1 MVKIGVFGG
10 RRGDFIIKWC
20 KHTGYA
26 QVVAVCEK
34 DKEVVSE
41 LKTEHSDRNIA
52 YYDNFDEFI
61 LHDMD
66 AVVLANYA
74 HQHAPYAIKCL
85 NKGLHVLSDVLPC
98 QCMKEAVELV
108 EAVEGSG
115 KIYAYGENYC
125 YMPAP
130 KEMKNLYQEGKLGE
144 LEYAEGEYIHN
155 CEPIWADIT
164 YGDKNHWRNGMYA
177 TFYCTHSLG
186 PLIHITGL
194 KPKTVVG
201 FELPF
206 TEICARM
213 GLRAGVGGIEM
224 VTMNNGAVV
233 RSLHGNLNKGSTRY
247 QLQGSKGRMESASE
261 DLLNGG
267 VSRIYT
273 NFDEYEGENG
283 NHPKTYLP
291 EDKMSK
297 AAFEMES
304 HFGSDYYLL
313 YNFVQAVKHKRADII
328 DVYEALD
335 MFLPGL
341 FAWFSILDGNKAQTI
356 PDLRNKEERDKWRND
371 VRCADPE
378 VAGKEV
384 LPSYARCKLDVP
396 DEVYDLVRQKYL
408 LNKQKNE
415 KSGGK
420 D

>member
-1 MVKIGVFGG
+1 
-10 RRGDFIIKWC
+10 
-20 KHTGYA
+20 
-26 QVVAVCEK
+26 
-34 DKEVVSE
+34 
-41 LKTEHSDRNIA
+41 
-52 YYDNFDEFI
+52 
-61 LHDMD
+61 
-66 AVVLANYA
+66 
-74 HQHAPYAIKCL
+74 
-85 NKGLHVLSDVLPC
+85 
-98 QCMKEAVELV
+98 
-108 EAVEGSG
+108 
-115 KIYAYGENYC
+115 
-125 YMPAP
+125 
-130 KEMKNLYQEGKLGE
+130 
-144 LEYAEGEYIHN
+144 
-155 CEPIWADIT
+155 
-164 YGDKNHWRNGMYA
+164 MYA

-313 YNFVQAVKHKRADII
+313 YNFVQAIKHKRADII

-371 VRCADPE
+371 VRCADSE

-408 LNKQKNE
+408 LNKQKNK